1 MVLLSFHSL
10 HLWQI
15 MIILLFLSPRLYPL
29 FLYLIEL
36 AVSSRRALSDSTRGS
51 ILVLPLTSLR
61 VFRHSTMTSAI
72 IQPVF
77 LPLLSI
83 WMVLAMGLFGLLC
96 CFRNQEYLNYSMN
109 WLQTQL
115 ALREPSDGPAA
126 PSLCVGT
133 TLISS
138 LHIPPWAPL
147 LIRKEW
153 NPKGVR
159 LESSLYK
166 SPITQ
171 PHAMY
176 ILKACFSYM

>member
-1 MVLLSFHSL
+1 MIFIFFIGHVLREHFLKVCNQPSEVSLISFLTALVLLSFHSL

-15 MIILLFLSPRLYPL
+15 MIILLFLSPTLYPL

-109 WLQTQL
+109 
-115 ALREPSDGPAA
+115 
-126 PSLCVGT
+126 
-133 TLISS
+133 
-138 LHIPPWAPL
+138 
-147 LIRKEW
+147 
-153 NPKGVR
+153 
-159 LESSLYK
+159 
-166 SPITQ
+166 
-171 PHAMY
+171 
-176 ILKACFSYM
+176 